1 LPQHN
6 HCISKFDASYEEDTF
21 NKVLKEKS
29 IKIYNMPNRF
39 KNIVIDPASRD
50 WVKEY
55 SDSFVPFTISYH
67 FAEILGSCADLTDSI
82 HFLFNK
88 SKNKSGSI
96 PYSNFSVSWKNCGFD
111 KYDIKR
117 LGVIHSNCKT
127 KKKGNSV
134 RGRGI
139 RSVIENLYKDI
150 DPKKLDSYTTYY
162 SKHPEYKN
170 GKLIA
175 IVIAP
180 GMKIAIRDASIEEND
195 MYNEH
200 MKNAHN
206 FDNHTNNFGIYANFI
221 VNLNRYNEIFNQ
233 NEVSPTIIKNLSLLL
248 NRRIIHNNLKL
259 VINNI
264 HIKPHSSFIKSHP
277 LNKYIEIK
285 VTVGNRIISSSR
297 GCCLRISD
305 ESLNKLRENK
315 DPHFRNLHKIKKYIN
330 FKLGANN
337 KTKILNSRNYYVQDN
352 IENSWMMDDVERFE
366 SEKVQTEPGTWKDKE
381 IILRF
386 STTISN
392 SDDYEYLK
400 HTCGKDGSCGVFFY
414 SKNVLVNLRGDRT
427 IIQGIMPNKFQ
438 FMHSN
443 LNVIRR
449 QIPTLEI
456 EEKYIDLSNSKIIT
470 VPPIKASK
478 PDGKKNN
485 NFYKCFKKFVNKFFE
500 EHIYYLE
507 SIPES
512 ESESDEESYVPQT
525 NTIISPNLINEN
537 TVVISDNLEVMSDTE
552 KDKSEQTQRKE
563 SEQTQRNINLNVS
576 ENANY
581 NEKNIPNENIL
592 DDVKEE
598 LNSTT
603 RSRKKTRVPIQENTK
618 KDIAA
623 RQGFR
628 CNNAPSGLVYK
639 DNIKG
644 KWNTLY
650 DCPMWILYDGN
661 FDRSRWEIDHIDN
674 NPSNNDSNNL
684 QALCPCCHSFK
695 TLYDRRTISIN
706 SPTSR

>member
-6 HCISKFDASYEEDTF
+6 RYISNFEASYEEDSF
-21 NKVLKEKS
+21 DKVLKENL
-29 IKIYNMPNRF
+29 IKKYNMSNQF
-39 KNIVIDPASRD
+39 KNIIIDPDSRD

-55 SDSFVPFTISYH
+55 SDSFVPFPLSYH
-67 FAEILGSCADLTDSI
+67 IAEILGSCADNTDSI

-88 SKNKSGSI
+88 NKCGRVSH
-96 PYSNFSVSWKNCGFD
+96 SNFSVSWKHCGFD

-117 LGVIHSNCKT
+117 LKYVHSNCKT
-127 KKKGNSV
+127 NKKGNSV

-150 DPKKLDSYTTYY
+150 DPKNLDSYTTYY

-180 GMKIAIRDASIEEND
+180 GMKIALRDASIEEND
-195 MYNEH
+195 MFNDH

-206 FDNHTNNFGIYANFI
+206 FENYTNNFGIYANFI

-264 HIKPHSSFIKSHP
+264 HIKPPRSFINSHP

-305 ESLNKLRENK
+305 ESLNKLKLIN
-315 DPHFRNLHKIKKYIN
+315 DSHFRNLHKIKKYIN

-337 KTKILNSRNYYVQDN
+337 KSKILNSREYYVPDN
-352 IENSWMMDDVERFE
+352 IENSWMVDDVERFE
-366 SEKVQTEPGTWKDKE
+366 SEKIETESGTWKDKE

-386 STTISN
+386 STTIGN

-414 SKNVLVNLRGDRT
+414 SKNVLVNLRGERT

-443 LNVIRR
+443 LNIIRR

-456 EEKYIDLSNSKIIT
+456 EEKYIDLSNSKLIT

-507 SIPES
+507 SVPES
-512 ESESDEESYVPQT
+512 VPDKESYVQQT
-525 NTIISPNLINEN
+525 NTIISPNLIN
-537 TVVISDNLEVMSDTE
+537 TVVIPENLEVIPDNLEVVPE
-552 KDKSEQTQRKE
+552 KDKSDLEPRKE
-563 SEQTQRNINLNVS
+563 LEQPQRSVNLNIK
-576 ENANY
+576 ENTNY
-581 NEKNIPNENIL
+581 TEKNINPQKIL
-592 DDVKEE
+592 EDVNDE
-598 LNSTT
+598 LNTT
-603 RSRKKTRVPIQENTK
+603 KKKTRIPIPENTK

-628 CNNAPSGLVYK
+628 CNNASKGLVFK
-639 DNIKG
+639 DNIK
-644 KWNTLY
+644 WNNDY
-650 DCPMWILYDGN
+650 DCPMWVLYDGN
-661 FDRSRWEIDHIDN
+661 FDRSRWEIHHIDN
-674 NPSNNDSNNL
+674 NPSNNESNNL

-695 TLYDRRTISIN
+695 TLDDRRTTQIN
-706 SPTSR
+706 SPTSH